1 MDDIYN
7 IKSYTDEELYNI
19 LDLSNPTDRELEA
32 KILHMIWKYENFGN
46 ESGDK
51 LVRFFQEIYDHFF
64 SETVTESAQIPTAI
78 QSHEDKPNTS
88 ATPQLSQQVSYSI
101 DKLNPMFK
109 ETTKRLV
116 SIDSSYRDKSVLST
130 DYTFN
135 LSNPLKDV
143 VNIRLYSIQVP
154 YTWYTINSNFGSNFL
169 YLKGTSSG
177 VSGGNYDIK
186 VEIPVGN
193 YTSSGLVDVVNLSFQ
208 NLKQNPAYADISFGE
223 TGITYD
229 NPSSKATVNVD
240 IKKTYSESS
249 YMLDFM
255 SWTSPNEANRSTS
268 IPAFLG
274 FNRQTYTTTVIR
286 SQLGI
291 LPLLANSGSDSSVS
305 RYSLTAANNSFTI
318 YQYTGV
324 YNTSSYAELGNI
336 IVQLD
341 LPIGN
346 TYSRTQLFDNLNARL
361 QANTQLIN
369 SAMNRVDISNSQQL
383 GNGYS
388 QYELTTQLNRMKTA
402 NATGIKH
409 AIVFTVDAT
418 VAGNDIWR
426 GATSAFVF
434 ENEYYETSRIVSE
447 TRAPQNTIDIS
458 SNPQM
463 SISLKCRKPLFNGL
477 DNSGNALG
485 STILNDYT
493 ISLPNSI
500 YTLSSYISTINQRIV
515 DSSDNGNINT
525 TNTNLTIVDSKI
537 DIKVDINK
545 RFREDSYR
553 LDVSNSAFL
562 RTVGFTNSPAIID
575 ISLNAD
581 ISGQPYNYFTYSIPI
596 GSKIVR
602 ILPDV
607 APSANQFIDPY
618 EVINDT
624 SADILSN
631 SASDVS
637 TILSSIFNRY
647 VDSNNENV
655 LAGTTIQ
662 FVPTNGNQVRAVV
675 QIHINKYLTEK
686 DYELIFVDPS
696 SNDISSNSWV
706 TNLKLDNVNYMLSDS
721 SYNVTGATWS
731 EIRGTTNLST
741 DSVVLTSTN
750 NKLQLIPIDGGVTD
764 TILITL
770 DAGTYTREQLLAS
783 LNTKLG
789 ASMANGSLVSVKA
802 VSQDEYI
809 QIYLNVNKTYTSS
822 DYKLVFYDPYS
833 FVQGFSGNNNL
844 RNTSWDSTLGW
855 VLGFHASTEY
865 DLSVLSRITGDN
877 VVSINM
883 YNYFM
888 ILLDDYNHNH
898 MNDGI
903 VTTTKQETDVRAPS
917 YTNRTNNR
925 LDPVTGNELA
935 SNTSTTGTQLTQRQ
949 VYASQAV
956 IDQKTK
962 QVATLKYASGPF
974 AKNVFGLIPLKISGM
989 QNNSVF
995 VETGIK
1001 DQERSYFG
1009 PVNIQRMSVKLLND
1023 KGEIVDLNGA
1033 NWSFSFICE
1042 QLYQNNRASS

>member
-51 LVRFFQEIYDHFF
+51 LVRFFKEIYDHFF
-64 SETVTESAQIPTAI
+64 SETETESAQIPIAL

-143 VNIRLYSIQVP
+143 VNLRLYSIQVP

-208 NLKQNPAYADISFGE
+208 NLKQNAAYADISFGE

-229 NPSSKATVNVD
+229 NPSSKATIKVD
-240 IKKTYSESS
+240 MKKTYGESS

-255 SWTSPNEANRSTS
+255 SWTSPNTPGQKTS

-274 FNRQTYTTTVIR
+274 FNRQTYATTTIR
-286 SQLGI
+286 SRLGI
-291 LPLLANSGSDSSVS
+291 LPSNANSGSDSSIS
-305 RYSLTAANNSFTI
+305 RYSLTTANNLFTI

-341 LPIGN
+341 LPTGN
-346 TYSRTQLFDNLNARL
+346 TYSRTQLFDNLN
-361 QANTQLIN
+361 TQLQENVQLVN
-369 SAMNRVDISNSQQL
+369 SVMNRVDISNSQQL
-383 GNGYS
+383 GYGYS
-388 QYELTTQLNRMKTA
+388 QYELTVQLNRMKTA
-402 NATGIKH
+402 NTVGIKQ
-409 AIVFTVDAT
+409 AIVFTTDAT
-418 VAGNDIWR
+418 VADNDIWR
-426 GATSAFVF
+426 GVTSAFVF
-434 ENEYYETSRIVSE
+434 EYEYYETSRIVSE
-447 TRAPQNTIDIS
+447 TRAPQSTIDIS
-458 SNPQM
+458 SNPYM
-463 SISLKCRKPLFNGL
+463 LLKCKKPFFNGL
-477 DNSGNALG
+477 DNSGNVIG
-485 STILNDYT
+485 STTMNDYT
-493 ISLPNSI
+493 INLPNSV

-553 LDVSNSAFL
+553 LDVSNSVFL
-562 RTVGFTNSPAIID
+562 RTVGFTNSAPID
-575 ISLNAD
+575 ISLNTD
-581 ISGQPYNYFTYSIPI
+581 ISGAPYNYFTYSIPT
-596 GSKIVR
+596 GSTIIR

-607 APSANQFIDPY
+607 APSANQFIAPY
-618 EVINDT
+618 VVVNDT
-624 SADILSN
+624 GANILSN
-631 SASDVS
+631 NANDVS
-637 TILSSIFNRY
+637 AILASIFNRY
-647 VDSNNENV
+647 ADSNVENV

-662 FVPTNGNQVRAVV
+662 FVPTNDNRVSAIV
-675 QIHINKYLTEK
+675 QIRINKYLTEK
-686 DYELIFVDPS
+686 DYELVFVDPS

-706 TNLKLDNVNYMLSDS
+706 KNLKLDNDNYVLGDS
-721 SYNVTGATWS
+721 SYNVIGSTWS
-731 EIRGTTNLST
+731 EIHGVANLSPDT
-741 DSVVLTSTN
+741 VELTTAN
-750 NKLQLIPIDGGVTD
+750 NKLQLLPMDSGVTD

-770 DAGTYTREQLLAS
+770 DAGTYTREQLLTS

-789 ASMANGSLVSVKA
+789 ASMANGSLVSVKT

-809 QIYLNVNKTYTSS
+809 QIYLNVNKTYTST

-833 FVQGFSGNNNL
+833 FVRGFSGNNNL

-865 DLSVLSRITGDN
+865 DLSLLSTITGDN

-935 SNTSTTGTQLTQRQ
+935 SNTSTSGTQLTQRQ

-956 IDQKTK
+956 IEQKKT
-962 QVATLKYASGPF
+962 QTSTLKYASGPF
-974 AKNVFGLIPLKISGM
+974 AKNVFGLIPLKIAGM

-1042 QLYQNNRASS
+1042 QLYQNNRAPS